1 MEREL
6 HFDAILQTHHAA
18 EHDMKI
24 YLLIVLM
31 SSLWTAIYFT
41 STPKQGSKRLP
52 Q

>member
-1 MEREL
+1 
-6 HFDAILQTHHAA
+6 
-18 EHDMKI
+18 MKI

-31 SSLWTAIYFT
+31 SSLWTAIHFT